1 MDLADINK
9 KRIAYKM
16 VFGSEEA
23 RIVLDDLRHFCFM
36 DRTTYQPGDINA
48 ICFAE
53 GRREVFLR
61 IEEHLRLTEE
71 ALLDMATKFAT
82 EDDYE

>member
-16 VFGSEEA
+16 VFGSDEA
-23 RIVLDDLRHFCFM
+23 KIVLDDLRHFCFM
-36 DRTTYQPGDINA
+36 DRTTYQPNDINA

-71 ALLDMATKFAT
+71 QLLTMATQFT